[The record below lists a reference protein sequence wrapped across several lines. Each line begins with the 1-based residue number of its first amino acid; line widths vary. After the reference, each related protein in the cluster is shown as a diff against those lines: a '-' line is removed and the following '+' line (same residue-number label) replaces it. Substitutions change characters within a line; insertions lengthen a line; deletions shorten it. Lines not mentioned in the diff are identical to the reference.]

1 MALTLVYLVAIFP
14 LAYSD
19 QLTLKYL
26 WRNPAQ
32 IENMFWYVFGTFTNS
47 LTFQGER
54 SWSNSKKSSTRIL
67 IGESLISCQSFL
79 SIVNEKQ
86 LCNSQGFYWV
96 FTIIITACYTGSI
109 IAFVTLPV
117 FPETVDT
124 IHQLNSRF
132 YRVGTLDRGGWERW
146 FLNSTDK
153 ITDRLIKRLENVR
166 TLEEGLGNVTKPFFL
181 FPYAF
186 LGSSAQLEYIIK
198 TDYTG
203 DKISKRS
210 ALHVSDQC
218 FVLYGVSMAFQMH
231 SVYREKIN
239 GGIMELQQSGL
250 LQKITRDIQWDFYR
264 SASGLLLQV
273 SPGKTATIKAQEE
286 RGLTLADTE
295 GMFLLLAIGFVIA
308 GSALVSEWVGG
319 CTNKCIRIVKTK
331 REKEKTDRDEQAER
345 EEQIKRKVDLA
356 QGTLDGAITVI
367 GIKTKV
373 GDGADDVDG
382 KSENGSKSARSDL
395 SAEHSRSSS
404 IVAYNDLSP
413 SMLREMYEGPAG
425 KHSNVIMFNGKLMT
439 ESQAA
444 KQTRP
449 LTETTDNSYE
459 RKVSET
465 FDFLKSQDEQVDL
478 SSEDGGE
485 NSDEGVENCQRAK
498 EEQQTVRVEINAAT
512 PVNSSDDV
520 DNLGGVFGEKVDDAC
535 YDG

>member
-1 MALTLVYLVAIFP
+1 M
-14 LAYSD
+14 
-19 QLTLKYL
+19 
-26 WRNPAQ
+26 
-32 IENMFWYVFGTFTNS
+32 
-47 LTFQGER
+47 
-54 SWSNSKKSSTRIL
+54 
-67 IGESLISCQSFL
+67 
-79 SIVNEKQ
+79 
-86 LCNSQGFYWV
+86 

-153 ITDRLIKRLENVR
+153 ISDRLVKRMENVQ

-186 LGSSAQLEYIIK
+186 LGSRAQLEYIIK
-198 TDYTG
+198 TDYIG

-231 SVYREKIN
+231 SVYRDKIN

-273 SPGKTATIKAQEE
+273 SPGKIVTMKAQEE

-308 GSALVSEWVGG
+308 GSALISEWVGG

-331 REKEKTDRDEQAER
+331 REKEKTDRDEQAEL
-345 EEQIKRKVDLA
+345 EEQVKRKIDLA
-356 QGTLDGAITVI
+356 QGTLDGAISLV
-367 GIKTKV
+367 GIKTEEV
-373 GDGADDVDG
+373 GEGVDDVDDVDG
-382 KSENGSKSARSDL
+382 RSENGSKSARSDL
-395 SAEHSRSSS
+395 PAEHSRSSS
-404 IVAYNDLSP
+404 IVAFNDFSP
-413 SMLREMYEGPAG
+413 LMLREMYEGPASR
-425 KHSNVIMFNGKLMT
+425 HSNVIMFNGKLMT
-439 ESQAA
+439 ESQAI

-449 LTETTDNSYE
+449 MSETMETAVERSTSDE

-465 FDFLKSQDEQVDL
+465 FDFLKSHDEQVDL
-478 SSEDGGE
+478 SSEDGGDDF
-485 NSDEGVENCQRAK
+485 DEGVANCQRAN

-512 PVNSSDDV
+512 PVDSTDGV
-520 DNLGGVFGEKVDDAC
+520 DNFGGVFGEKVDDV